1 VGAPERLAV
10 PAPHVTSVMLLLDNT
25 NIIWYGNQEL
35 IRDEPWDW
43 KLQKLLSTNPLCK
56 ISDTGSY
63 QPLFFIISFQV

>member
-1 VGAPERLAV
+1 
-10 PAPHVTSVMLLLDNT
+10 MLLSDNP

-35 IRDEPWDW
+35 IKDEPWDW

-63 QPLFFIISFQV
+63 RGAGTANLSGAPTFTSSF